1 LKKRITEK
9 RKITDKKKFIAP
21 KGSKKHSSIGKLL
34 FKTRIKLFG
43 KGRYTACK
51 RISKGSNFCR
61 IIRAHDAPDWQMDGN
76 REFQSITIR

>member
-1 LKKRITEK
+1 MKKRITEK

-21 KGSKKHSSIGKLL
+21 KGSSKKYSSIGKLL

-43 KGRYTACK
+43 KGRYTASK

-76 REFQSITIR
+76 REFQSR